1 MAAPEQEKSS
11 VLETEPPP
19 GVVVREGTYGTKIAA
34 VEPGGAEF
42 IPLNERHGKP
52 LQLFWTWTSPNF
64 EFATVFVGVIGV
76 AIFGLNF
83 WQALLAIVIGT
94 GIGSVTHGLLSARG
108 PQYGV
113 PQMVLSR
120 LGFGYWGNVLPAG
133 LNALTAGI
141 GWFAVNSVSG
151 TFALNT
157 LTHLPKSL
165 CLVII
170 VVIQMVIAFFGHNLV
185 HAFER
190 YAFPILAIIFLV
202 AVCWIFAKSSP
213 GAPSHGG
220 GIGGF
225 LITLGA
231 AFGYA
236 VGWNPYAADYTR
248 YFAPDT
254 SKKAVALWSG
264 LGVFVSCVLL
274 EAAGAASATV
284 TGIGAIDANPTG
296 AFTGHLPTALADLTL
311 LAIALGAIAA
321 NVLNIYSGALSFT
334 AMGVKLPLA
343 LRRAI
348 VAVVFG
354 VIGFIVALTGLHDA
368 GTKYKNF
375 LLVIAYWIAPWL
387 AVMFCDQFLRRR
399 QHPRDLE
406 RLLFDTKYQ
415 NWAGPVAML
424 VGVVVSIILF
434 SNQTEYVGIVPKHVP
449 SVGDLTFEA
458 GFLIT
463 AIIYLPGTPSPAAGA
478 PQPRRWPAQPDTGW
492 GGGVGQAATGEVTLT
507 LGGVARVGWPA
518 GPQAYRRPPQPAA
531 QQRGPRGR
539 NHLKTKDS
547 QRSGRPPHPSRVT
560 HGGKGR
566 PTSRPGRHSSI
577 VRPPQRSLGIRGRD
591 AGVDH
596 DQAGGIQ
603 AARARPDGQ
612 DRRVVRDRPQQAPR
626 RAPGHD
632 AGRLPARLDA

>member
-1 MAAPEQEKSS
+1 MSAPEQQQSPL
-11 VLETEPPP
+11 LEAEAPP
-19 GVVVREGTYGTKIAA
+19 GVEIREGDYGTKVAA

-76 AIFGLNF
+76 AFFGLNF
-83 WQALLAIVIGT
+83 WQALLAIVVGT
-94 GIGSVTHGLLSARG
+94 GLGSVTQGLLGAEG
-108 PQYGV
+108 PSHGV
-113 PQMVLSR
+113 PQMVISR
-120 LGFGYWGNVLPAG
+120 LGFGYWGNALPAG
-133 LNALTAGI
+133 LNSITAGV

-157 LTHLPKSL
+157 LTHLPKWL

-170 VVIQMVIAFFGHNLV
+170 VAAQIVIAFFGHNLV

-190 YAFPILAIIFLV
+190 YAFPLLAVIFLV
-202 AVCWIFAKSSP
+202 ATVWIFSKSSP

-225 LITLGA
+225 LLTLGA

-236 VGWNPYAADYTR
+236 VGWNPYASDYTR
-248 YFAPDT
+248 YFKPDT
-254 SKKAVALWSG
+254 SKAAIAWWSG

-284 TGIGAIDANPTG
+284 TGIGAINSNPTG

-311 LAIALGAIAA
+311 LAIAIGAVAA

-334 AMGVKLPLA
+334 ALGIRLPLA

-348 VAVVFG
+348 VALVFG

-368 GTKYKNF
+368 GTKYENF

-387 AVMFCDQFLRRR
+387 AVMFCDQYLRRR
-399 QHPRDLE
+399 QNYQQME
-406 RLLFDTKYQ
+406 KLLFDKSYT
-415 NWAGPVAML
+415 NWAGPVSML
-424 VGVVVSIILF
+424 IGVVVSIVLF
-434 SNQTEYVGIVPKHVP
+434 SNQTEYVGVVPKHVP

-463 AIIYLPGTPSPAAGA
+463 AIIYLTWHAIADRG
-478 PQPRRWPAQPDTGW
+478 R
-492 GGGVGQAATGEVTLT
+492 QAA
-507 LGGVARVGWPA
+507 
-518 GPQAYRRPPQPAA
+518 AA
-531 QQRGPRGR
+531 
-539 NHLKTKDS
+539 NA
-547 QRSGRPPHPSRVT
+547 
-560 HGGKGR
+560 
-566 PTSRPGRHSSI
+566 I
-577 VRPPQRSLGIRGRD
+577 
-591 AGVDH
+591 
-596 DQAGGIQ
+596 
-603 AARARPDGQ
+603 
-612 DRRVVRDRPQQAPR
+612 
-626 RAPGHD
+626 
-632 AGRLPARLDA
+632 

>member
-1 MAAPEQEKSS
+1 MAPPEQQTSA
-11 VLETEPPP
+11 VLEAEPPP
-19 GVVVREGTYGTKIAA
+19 GVVIREGTYGAKVAA

-42 IPLNERHGKP
+42 IPLSERHGKP

-76 AIFGLNF
+76 AFFGLNF

-94 GIGSVTHGLLSARG
+94 GIGSVTQGALSARG

-120 LGFGYWGNVLPAG
+120 LGFGYWGNALPAG

-157 LTHLPKSL
+157 LTHLPKPL

-170 VVIQMVIAFFGHNLV
+170 VAIQLVIAFFGHNLV

-190 YAFPILAIIFLV
+190 YAFPILAIIFVV
-202 AVCWIFAKSSP
+202 AVCWIFANSSP
-213 GAPSHGG
+213 GAPAHGG

-225 LITLGA
+225 LIMLGA
-231 AFGYA
+231 SFGYA

-284 TGIGAIDANPTG
+284 TGIGAINANPTG
-296 AFTGHLPTALADLTL
+296 AFTGHLPTFLADLTL
-311 LAIALGAIAA
+311 LAITLGAIAA

-334 AMGVKLPLA
+334 AMGIKLPLK

-348 VAVVFG
+348 VAGVFG

-368 GTKYKNF
+368 GAKYNDF

-387 AVMFCDQFLRRR
+387 AVVFCDQLLRRR
-399 QHPRDLE
+399 QHPRELE
-406 RLLFDTKYQ
+406 RLLFDTRYT

-424 VGVVVSIILF
+424 IGVVVSIILF

-449 SVGDLTFEA
+449 QVGDLTFEA
-458 GFLIT
+458 GFVIT
-463 AIIYLPGTPSPAAGA
+463 AVIYLAWHAIT
-478 PQPRRWPAQPDTGW
+478 D
-492 GGGVGQAATGEVTLT
+492 
-507 LGGVARVGWPA
+507 
-518 GPQAYRRPPQPAA
+518 
-531 QQRGPRGR
+531 
-539 NHLKTKDS
+539 
-547 QRSGRPPHPSRVT
+547 
-560 HGGKGR
+560 
-566 PTSRPGRHSSI
+566 GRH
-577 VRPPQRSLGIRGRD
+577 L
-591 AGVDH
+591 
-596 DQAGGIQ
+596 
-603 AARARPDGQ
+603 AA
-612 DRRVVRDRPQQAPR
+612 
-626 RAPGHD
+626 
-632 AGRLPARLDA
+632 PATTT